1 MITQQMSSLKTVSLF
16 IYSDILIKLCEQS
29 VYSYRKFWLC

>member
-1 MITQQMSSLKTVSLF
+1 MQQMSSPKTVSLL

-29 VYSYRKFWLC
+29 VYCYHKFWLC